1 MWRLKAFVFCPQ
13 TVLMW
18 VQLKQIFI
26 LYLSF
31 FLCVLTPS
39 KFTTAASYQKK
50 GGRRISVTADHSRHW
65 TTTAA
70 IQRLVRSV
78 PRTSFLR
85 ERTNGHL
92 RPLARG
98 WPGQRGWQGSCLSC
112 PAEFRRWL
120 VILSTPCSIGWL
132 LLRIE
137 AGADFLVLIRTANT
151 FKMDYRADRPLPN
164 KVFFP
169 LCLMVSN
176 PFVIA

>member
-1 MWRLKAFVFCPQ
+1 MVWNRANLERGCRIR
-13 TVLMW
+13 T
-18 VQLKQIFI
+18 
-26 LYLSF
+26 
-31 FLCVLTPS
+31 TGPS
-39 KFTTAASYQKK
+39 P
-50 GGRRISVTADHSRHW
+50 RPEI
-65 TTTAA
+65 
-70 IQRLVRSV
+70 VRSEV
-78 PRTSFLR
+78 RAKYFFFKGKNQRSPAATW
-85 ERTNGHL
+85 
-92 RPLARG
+92 AG

-176 PFVIA
+176 PFVIAWWVTRLLSSILM